1 MSFRVAAFVGG
12 IAAVALLC
20 VLAPDTDAARVGY
33 DLAIVV
39 TTGIT
44 WYGSTRAGNDRMAWC
59 LIAGG
64 LTCWVV
70 GDLLWDAYAYLRWDR
85 PSVSVADLLYLAGYP
100 LLAAGIVRILTL
112 RTPGRYREGLLDG
125 VAFAIAAAIATWAFL
140 VVPTTQDASLLDAAV
155 WGAYPFADV
164 LIFAAVVWL
173 VLTPGRRGAPTLL
186 LLAFL
191 TGTLVLDLL
200 WTAIPLLDAT
210 FDPGPLNGGYPI
222 AYAALALA
230 SILPDRGELTA
241 RTTLP
246 LGRMHPARFMLLG
259 FALMTAPTI
268 AIATTSNMSLASEI
282 FLFVASMTLASIVL
296 WRFRIAVRERE
307 QVQAELEHQLAHDH
321 LTGLYN
327 RPEWVEILKLQ
338 LSRAVRTGT
347 QVAVLYLDLDG
358 FKPVNDTF
366 GHSAGDFVLVAVA
379 ERLRLLVRPHDVV
392 ARVGGD
398 EFAISCEDLQ
408 SIADA
413 EEIAARIIAGLA
425 VPVEVADPPA
435 AQPVTVSVSVG
446 ITISGGDC
454 PAERLVDDAD
464 GAMYRAKQAGK
475 NRYALAPAPGIA
487 PPPRGRPQYDPET
500 GRMSRK
506 EPAMDGRELTRQ

>member
-1 MSFRVAAFVGG
+1 M
-12 IAAVALLC
+12 
-20 VLAPDTDAARVGY
+20 PDTDPARVGY

-44 WYGSTRAGNDRMAWC
+44 WYGSTRAGNDRLAWR

-85 PSVSVADLLYLAGYP
+85 PSVSVADLLYLVGISAARGRNRPHPHAADAGP
-100 LLAAGIVRILTL
+100 VPRRPARRRRVRDRRRDRDLGVPRGADDA
-112 RTPGRYREGLLDG
+112 RTRR
-125 VAFAIAAAIATWAFL
+125 
-140 VVPTTQDASLLDAAV
+140 LLDAAV

-186 LLAFL
+186 LLVFL

-210 FDPGPLNGGYPI
+210 FDPGPLNAGYPI

-230 SILPDRGELTA
+230 AILPNSGELTA

-246 LGRMHPARFMLLG
+246 PGRMHPARFMLLG

-268 AIATTSNMSLASEI
+268 AIATTSNMSLASEV

-307 QVQAELEHQLAHDH
+307 HVQAELEHQLAHDH

-327 RPEWVEILKLQ
+327 RQEWVEILKLQ

-366 GHSAGDFVLVAVA
+366 GHAAGDFVLVAVA
-379 ERLRLLVRPHDVV
+379 QRLRLLVRPHDVV

-398 EFAISCEDLQ
+398 EFAISCEDLHTHRRRRGDRGPDHRGVGRAGRGRGPAGRA
-408 SIADA
+408 SRSRCRRASA
-413 EEIAARIIAGLA
+413 SRSAAAI
-425 VPVEVADPPA
+425 P
-435 AQPVTVSVSVG
+435 T
-446 ITISGGDC
+446 
-454 PAERLVDDAD
+454 AERLVDDAD

-475 NRYALAPAPGIA
+475 NRYAHVPVGPGIA
-487 PPPRGRPQYDPET
+487 PPPPGRPQYDPPT